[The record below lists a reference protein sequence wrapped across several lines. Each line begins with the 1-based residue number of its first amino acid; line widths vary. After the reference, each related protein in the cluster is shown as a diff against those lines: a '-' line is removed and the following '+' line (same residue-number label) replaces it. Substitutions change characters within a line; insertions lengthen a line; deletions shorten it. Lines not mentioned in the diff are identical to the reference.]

1 MQPVLPTSLDMA
13 SARVLGFDATAY
25 INDTNSTLHQR
36 LNIPSNFAYV
46 DNFASTTKTNKK
58 NNKNKVAS
66 ILAGIAIIAAGTTLG
81 ISRVKGKFKLKNIK
95 VFDGVKAF
103 AGKISNFFLKNRK
116 KI

>member
-46 DNFASTTKTNKK
+46 DTFATPATKSKK
-58 NNKNKVAS
+58 NNKGKIAAIV
-66 ILAGIAIIAAGTTLG
+66 AGIAIITAGATLG